1 MIELVGEG
9 SFGKVYK
16 GRRKHTGQIV
26 ALKFI
31 VKHGKSE
38 KDIRNLRQEIE
49 ILRALRHEN
58 IIQMLDT
65 FETKSKFVV
74 VTELAHGELFEIL
87 EDDQSL
93 PEECVARI
101 GKRYEQR
108 DRKQQDDRRNEA
120 KGIIVPLGFPT
131 KLLIPFFPSSS
142 TCFLTWF
149 LAC

>member
-1 MIELVGEG
+1 MENYHVIELVGEG

-31 VKHGKSE
+31 VKHGKTE

-49 ILRALRHEN
+49 ILRHLRHEN

-87 EDDQSL
+87 EDDQKL
-93 PEECVARI
+93 PEECVAKI
-101 GKRYEQR
+101 GKQLVRALHYLHS
-108 DRKQQDDRRNEA
+108 N
-120 KGIIVPLGFPT
+120 GIIHRRV
-131 KLLIPFFPSSS
+131 
-142 TCFLTWF
+142 
-149 LAC
+149 

>member
-1 MIELVGEG
+1 MENYHVIELVGEG

-31 VKHGKSE
+31 VKHGKTE

-49 ILRALRHEN
+49 ILRHLRHEN

-87 EDDQSL
+87 EDDQKL
-93 PEECVARI
+93 PEEGGAL
-101 GKRYEQR
+101 GK
-108 DRKQQDDRRNEA
+108 
-120 KGIIVPLGFPT
+120 
-131 KLLIPFFPSSS
+131 SSS
-142 TCFLTWF
+142 ARSMPSRSSSKTRWTQAQTRLVWPR
-149 LAC
+149 